1 MTKNVILTFMEFNKV
16 SEVFPLIICRL
27 LVLMCLLMAVI
38 FCIVNTY
45 VYPIVDPYNHFL
57 LLGQLKYSQ

>member
-1 MTKNVILTFMEFNKV
+1 MTKNVILTFMEFSKV
-16 SEVFPLIICRL
+16 SEVFLLIICRL
-27 LVLMCLLMAVI
+27 LVLMAVI

-57 LLGQLKYSQ
+57 LLGQLKYLQ

>member
-1 MTKNVILTFMEFNKV
+1 MTKNVILTFIEFSKV
-16 SEVFPLIICRL
+16 SEVFPICRL

>member
-1 MTKNVILTFMEFNKV
+1 MTKNVILTFMEFSKV

-27 LVLMCLLMAVI
+27 LVLMAVI

>member
-1 MTKNVILTFMEFNKV
+1 MTKNVILTFMEFSKV
-16 SEVFPLIICRL
+16 SEVFSLIICRL
-27 LVLMCLLMAVI
+27 LVLMAVI

>member
-1 MTKNVILTFMEFNKV
+1 MTKNVILTFMEFSKV
-16 SEVFPLIICRL
+16 SEVFLLIICRL
-27 LVLMCLLMAVI
+27 LVLMAVI

>member
-27 LVLMCLLMAVI
+27 LVLMAVI